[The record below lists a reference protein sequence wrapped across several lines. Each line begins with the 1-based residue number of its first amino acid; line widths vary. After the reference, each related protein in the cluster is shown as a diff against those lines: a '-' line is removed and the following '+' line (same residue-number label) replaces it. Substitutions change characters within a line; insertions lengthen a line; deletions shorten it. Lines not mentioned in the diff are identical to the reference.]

1 MISILT
7 SLEST
12 LLRRSHAAARA
23 AIVITA
29 VILAMPVASGQ
40 VLLSDTFDRANNSNL
55 GNFNNALGGTLASG
69 EYRETTA
76 TSSSAGNV
84 AQITDSRLDVF
95 GSLASPSDPGKVL
108 AVAALGTSDFSV
120 TAQASSSLASV
131 TTGLTLRNQWQLS
144 LRQSSSTST
153 QGTPATMLG
162 TVEANMAA
170 NGQVVIRQWN
180 STTAVT
186 VYNANPFTGST
197 TASNWNVGA
206 PGSLPASING
216 FSFDSNGDGAI
227 DGSESFLFGAR
238 VSGTTLNLVVNGSSV
253 VSVSVPIAAPVT
265 NYAALLKQR
274 FGSTGT
280 TGVSPSMYFDNL
292 VIASATTNSSL
303 AGTAVS
309 GFRVMQDG
317 DATTTVSLANSGSQ
331 ATAYALGLANASAL
345 AVSGSTFGTAAASG
359 TTAVTFGYASTATT
373 GVRSGTMSI
382 ANLGTLTDLPAAV
395 SVSGA
400 VVANRTVSASAV
412 NLGNVLVSAT
422 TAAQTSTLSTTGND
436 DNFTR
441 ITVSGSQASAG
452 GVTAAAGVTTLFD
465 AGNVTTTRSVTA
477 SFGTAGAISSSLNLA
492 VSGEGLAGESVGSVG
507 IAYTATAYDPANLT
521 KVQSEAVG
529 AGGVVSLTN
538 AVGGFRAGGSI
549 ASRSVTGDGGWSV
562 AGLAQGTAIAAGAT
576 AGGTAAF
583 DSVGKLNGTYLGTLT
598 LGLQNDQSIQG
609 ATAGDLGTMNWSL
622 AQVVSGNVGSGT
634 AALAA
639 GRSLAGFSG
648 QSDQAL
654 ATVASLLAGQTAT
667 TTTVTMAFAAR
678 PVGSFFSDVLDLHG
692 TDGLAQVLQLSY
704 DPGSLGGTAE
714 AALMLGWKN
723 GSNEWVNAVLGN
735 SGGNPGYT
743 GTSFLGSWADYL
755 AAAPGRTVENSVGAY
770 GVDAATN
777 TAWAAINHN
786 SEFTVIVPEPGTASL
801 LAMGIAGAAWAIR
814 RRRSAA

>member
-1 MISILT
+1 MRWR
-7 SLEST
+7 LESAQST
-12 LLRRSHAAARA
+12 LLCGWHAAARA
-23 AIVITA
+23 AIVIAA

-69 EYRETTA
+69 TYRPMTPVST
-76 TSSSAGNV
+76 NV
-84 AQITDSRLDVF
+84 ATVASITDNRLNLF
-95 GSLASPSDPGKVL
+95 GSTTTQSDPAKVVP
-108 AVAALGTSDFSV
+108 VAALGTSDFSV

-131 TTGLTLRNQWQLS
+131 TTGATLRNTWGLT
-144 LRQSSSTST
+144 LRQSSDTSIGASMT
-153 QGTPATMLG
+153 GA
-162 TVEANMAA
+162 VEAMMAA
-170 NGQVVIRQWN
+170 NGQVWIRQWN
-180 STTAVT
+180 GGSASTI
-186 VYNANPFTGST
+186 YNANPFTGGA
-197 TASNWNVGA
+197 TANNWTVGA
-206 PGSLPASING
+206 PGSLPSSING

-227 DGSESFLFGAR
+227 AGSESFLFGVR
-238 VSGTTLNLVVNGSSV
+238 VSGTTLNLVVNGSSI
-253 VSVSVPIAAPVT
+253 VSVSVPVAAPAT

-274 FGSTGT
+274 VTGT
-280 TGVSPSMYFDNL
+280 VASPSMYYDNL
-292 VIASATTNSSL
+292 VIASATTDSSL
-303 AGTAVS
+303 ASTVVS
-309 GFRVMQDG
+309 GFRVMQNG

-359 TTAVTFGYASTATT
+359 SADVTFGYASTATT

-477 SFGTAGAISSSLNLA
+477 SFGTAGAFSSSLDLA

-562 AGLAQGTAIAAGAT
+562 AGLAQGTAIAAGGT

-622 AQVVSGNVGSGT
+622 AQVVSGNVGGGT

-667 TTTVTMAFAAR
+667 ATTVTMAFAAQ

-704 DPGSLGGTAE
+704 DPGSLGGMAE

-786 SEFTVIVPEPGTASL
+786 SEFVVIVPEPGTAAL

-814 RRRSAA
+814 RHWSAS

>member
-1 MISILT
+1 MRSCLK
-7 SLEST
+7 SSKST
-12 LLRRSHAAARA
+12 LLCGWHAAARA
-23 AIVITA
+23 VIVITA

-76 TSSSAGNV
+76 TSSSAANV

-95 GSLASPSDPGKVL
+95 GSLAAPSDPGKVL

-144 LRQSSSTST
+144 LRQSSSTSN

-197 TASNWNVGA
+197 TAFNWNVGA

-274 FGSTGT
+274 FTTGT

-309 GFRVMQDG
+309 GFRVMQNG

-422 TAAQTSTLSTTGND
+422 TAAQTSTLSTTGNN
-436 DNFTR
+436 DNFTQ

-538 AVGGFRAGGSI
+538 AVGDFRAGGSI
-549 ASRSVTGDGGWSV
+549 ASRSVAGDGGWSV

-583 DSVGKLNGTYLGTLT
+583 DSGGKLNGTYLGTLT

-654 ATVASLLAGQTAT
+654 VTVASLLAGQTAT
-667 TTTVTMAFAAR
+667 ATTVTMAFAAQ

-714 AALMLGWKN
+714 TALMLGWKN
-723 GSNEWVNAVLGN
+723 GSTEWVNAVLGN

-786 SEFTVIVPEPGTASL
+786 SEFVVVIVPEPGTAAL